1 MITDVVA
8 VATER
13 FVNGVVEHLEHHVMQ
28 AGAITGVT
36 DGMPGRLRTASRPFL
51 MRIESSLCIGGGT
64 GFFIGIGHE
73 TFSARAVSFSV

>member
-1 MITDVVA
+1 MNDHLDVVA

-36 DGMPGRLRTASRPFL
+36 DVHAGALADGLQTFQDAD
-51 MRIESSLCIGGGT
+51 RIFVVFSGL
-64 GFFIGIGHE
+64 FIGIGHE
-73 TFSARAVSFSV
+73 TFSAFGFRFQ